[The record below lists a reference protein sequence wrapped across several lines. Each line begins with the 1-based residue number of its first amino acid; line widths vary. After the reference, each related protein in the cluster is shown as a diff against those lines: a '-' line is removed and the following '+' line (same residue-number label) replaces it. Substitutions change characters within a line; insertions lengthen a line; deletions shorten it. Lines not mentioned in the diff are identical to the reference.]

1 MRCDAMGQDD
11 GMEDDGLDRQ
21 RRRWLRECR
30 PARRCTTQAR
40 DKGQVGLSVSVCE
53 CRARRAAD
61 GSWEEWQ

>member
-1 MRCDAMGQDD
+1 MGCDGDRTADD
-11 GMEDDGLDRQ
+11 GTRDDGLDGQ
-21 RRRWLRECR
+21 RRECR